1 MSSDEELRKLGN
13 CITALEEEADKLRKH
28 ADALL
33 KNRSRFE
40 PDHLS
45 LVARDVSHAVNECK
59 NTYRNYIATLTN

>member
-1 MSSDEELRKLGN
+1 MSSDENLRKLGY
-13 CITALEEEADKLRKH
+13 CITALEEESDKLRKH

-45 LVARDVSHAVNECK
+45 LVASNIGRVVNECK
-59 NTYRNYIATLTN
+59 NSYRNYIATLNK

>member
-1 MSSDEELRKLGN
+1 MSSDENLRKLGN

-45 LVARDVSHAVNECK
+45 LVASNIGRAVNECK
-59 NTYRNYIATLTN
+59 NCYRNYIATLSK

>member
-1 MSSDEELRKLGN
+1 MSSEENLRKLGN

-40 PDHLS
+40 PDHVIHIVYS
-45 LVARDVSHAVNECK
+45 SAIFLV
-59 NTYRNYIATLTN
+59 

>member
-1 MSSDEELRKLGN
+1 MGSEENLRKLGYS
-13 CITALEEEADKLRKH
+13 ITALEEEADKLRKH

-45 LVARDVSHAVNECK
+45 MVARDVGRAVNECK
-59 NTYRNYIATLTN
+59 NSYRDYIASLGK

>member
-1 MSSDEELRKLGN
+1 MSSDENLRKLGN

-33 KNRSRFE
+33 ENRSRFE

-45 LVARDVSHAVNECK
+45 LVASNIGRAVNEYK
-59 NTYRNYIATLTN
+59 NSYRNYVVTLNK